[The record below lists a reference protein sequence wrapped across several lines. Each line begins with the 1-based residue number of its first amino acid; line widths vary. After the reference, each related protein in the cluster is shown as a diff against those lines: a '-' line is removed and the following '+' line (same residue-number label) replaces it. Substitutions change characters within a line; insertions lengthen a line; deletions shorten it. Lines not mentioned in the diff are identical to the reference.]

1 MFPIYNITVAN
12 ISNISYY
19 RKYIIKT
26 NMFTSYNISIQ
37 IIFNTL
43 IAKYYNKTFQIYTM
57 CQNLKRINTLS
68 ILQLTMQQ
76 YIYFSPKFFNFRSI
90 HIYDLI
96 LSAST
101 STRSQKYWSSMSLLF
116 NRVSLPPFD
125 ILSPFLFLLL
135 SIRPSIIHLT
145 LSPSLSLVP
154 RAHRTPRHW
163 NSRRCILMQ
172 AHKSRR

>member
-125 ILSPFLFLLL
+125 ILSCSFSFPSAPPS
-135 SIRPSIIHLT
+135 SIS

>member
-116 NRVSLPPFD
+116 NRVSLPPFPVP
-125 ILSPFLFLLL
+125 SPFHPPLHH
-135 SIRPSIIHLT
+135 PSHSLP
-145 LSPSLSLVP
+145 LSLSFLELTERLAIEIP
-154 RAHRTPRHW
+154 DA
-163 NSRRCILMQ
+163 
-172 AHKSRR
+172 AY

>member
-135 SIRPSIIHLT
+135 STRPSIIHLT
-145 LSPSLSLVP
+145 LSLSLSRSSSSQNASPLKFP
-154 RAHRTPRHW
+154 TLHINAG
-163 NSRRCILMQ
+163 
-172 AHKSRR
+172 A